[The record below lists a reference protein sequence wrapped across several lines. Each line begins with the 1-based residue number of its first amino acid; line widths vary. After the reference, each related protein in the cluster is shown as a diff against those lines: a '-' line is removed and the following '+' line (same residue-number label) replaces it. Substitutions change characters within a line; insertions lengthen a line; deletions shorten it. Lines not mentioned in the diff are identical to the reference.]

1 MNQYIQRSE
10 ELYNALINK
19 KDVEIDKYGK
29 LIIND
34 INVLLKEL
42 EYTYQ
47 EVKKFYDLSN
57 KFYNTTTNNIVDI
70 YRSFDSNNV
79 TNDQNMNNMNNMN
92 IFSNINIQCDEIDSL
107 QNLPNCRL
115 YWIKNIK
122 QFAIKINNNI
132 IRGNKADIKFNGN
145 ANDMPCNC
153 TKLEEKKNCAN
164 YHDPMH
170 LITNKDN
177 IPIDVFLQQLNKNRS
192 FNYNSWYYSTNFK
205 LTKKNTK
212 IKRYYIYPPILK
224 YKLTLMKNT
233 YDKNLLEDYVNTI
246 GYQIIND
253 LLYYLIL
260 YRELIK

>member
-79 TNDQNMNNMNNMN
+79 TNDQNMNNMN

-132 IRGNKADIKFNGN
+132 IRGNK
-145 ANDMPCNC
+145 
-153 TKLEEKKNCAN
+153 
-164 YHDPMH
+164 
-170 LITNKDN
+170 
-177 IPIDVFLQQLNKNRS
+177 
-192 FNYNSWYYSTNFK
+192 
-205 LTKKNTK
+205 
-212 IKRYYIYPPILK
+212 
-224 YKLTLMKNT
+224 
-233 YDKNLLEDYVNTI
+233 
-246 GYQIIND
+246 
-253 LLYYLIL
+253 
-260 YRELIK
+260 